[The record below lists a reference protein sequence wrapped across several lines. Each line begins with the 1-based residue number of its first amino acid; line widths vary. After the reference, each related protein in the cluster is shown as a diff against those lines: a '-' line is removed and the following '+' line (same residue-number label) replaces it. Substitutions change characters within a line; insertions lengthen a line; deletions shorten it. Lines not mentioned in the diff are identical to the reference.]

1 MKSEENKTNL
11 MGQIKREDML
21 ELTRR
26 LTSARSNL
34 VRIAGAYIDEEGYV
48 DGTFNTS
55 FLSLKGEEKRR
66 CLEIAKA
73 IPFADT
79 NKELVQYKIP
89 GLGPGSIWQMIYAI
103 KECGLQ
109 NDALMLNLYELIAEN
124 YPKGRPYAIYMYYG
138 VYDVPIKGS
147 DKAYQDE
154 SEEVY
159 QYLILAISPV
169 DEEQVPHSPE
179 TGFLYPAFTNR
190 STDIAHVN
198 FYSKDFEEA
207 HELKNMLKL

>member
-1 MKSEENKTNL
+1 
-11 MGQIKREDML
+11 MGNINRNDML

-26 LTSARSNL
+26 MTSARSNL
-34 VRIAGAYIDEEGYV
+34 IRIAGAYIDEEGYI

-55 FLSLKGEEKRR
+55 FLNLKGAEKNR
-66 CLEIAKA
+66 CLDIAKA
-73 IPFADT
+73 IPFAKP
-79 NKELVQYKIP
+79 NEELVQYKIP
-89 GLGPGSIWQMIYAI
+89 GMGPGSIWQMIYALRDCEL
-103 KECGLQ
+103 K
-109 NDALMLNLYELIAEN
+109 NDALMLNLYELIAEK

-138 VYDVPIKGS
+138 AYDVPIKGS

-179 TGFLYPAFTNR
+179 AGFLYPAFTNR
-190 STDIAHVN
+190 STDVNHVN
-198 FYSKDFEEA
+198 FYSQDYEEA
-207 HELKNMLKL
+207 RELMKFLNLEE

>member
-1 MKSEENKTNL
+1 
-11 MGQIKREDML
+11 MGQINRDDML

-26 LTSARSNL
+26 MTSARSNL
-34 VRIAGAYIDEEGYV
+34 VRIAGAYIDEEGYI

-73 IPFADT
+73 IPFAKP
-79 NKELVQYKIP
+79 NEELISYKIP
-89 GLGPGSIWQMIYAI
+89 GLGPGSIWQMIYAL
-103 KECGLQ
+103 KDCGLQ
-109 NDALMLNLYELIAEN
+109 NDALMLNLYELIAEK

-138 VYDVPIKGS
+138 AYDVPIKGS

-190 STDIAHVN
+190 STDVAHVN
-198 FYSKDFEEA
+198 FYSKDYEEA
-207 HELKNMLKL
+207 QELMEFLNIKA

>member
-1 MKSEENKTNL
+1 
-11 MGQIKREDML
+11 MGNINRNDML

-26 LTSARSNL
+26 MTSARSNL
-34 VRIAGAYIDEEGYV
+34 VRIAGAYIDEEGYI

-55 FLSLKGEEKRR
+55 FLNLKGAEKNR
-66 CLEIAKA
+66 CIDIAKA
-73 IPFADT
+73 IPND
-79 NKELVQYKIP
+79 ELIQYKIP
-89 GLGPGSIWQMIYAI
+89 GMGPGSIWQMIYAI
-103 KECGLQ
+103 RDCELK
-109 NDALMLNLYELIAEN
+109 NDALMLNLYELIAEK

-138 VYDVPIKGS
+138 AYDVPIKGS

-179 TGFLYPAFTNR
+179 AGFLYPAFTNR
-190 STDIAHVN
+190 STDINHVN
-198 FYSKDFEEA
+198 FYSQDYEEA
-207 HELKNMLKL
+207 RELMKFLNLEE

>member
-1 MKSEENKTNL
+1 
-11 MGQIKREDML
+11 MGRIKREDML

-26 LTSARSNL
+26 MTSARSNL
-34 VRIAGAYIDEEGYV
+34 VRIAGAYIDEEGYI

-55 FLSLKGEEKRR
+55 FLSLKGEEKRS

-73 IPFADT
+73 IPFSKP
-79 NKELVQYKIP
+79 NEELISYEIP

-109 NDALMLNLYELIAEN
+109 NDALMLNLYELIAEK

-138 VYDVPIKGS
+138 AYDVPIKGT

-169 DEEQVPHSPE
+169 DEEMTPHEPE

-198 FYSKDFEEA
+198 FYSKDYEEA
-207 HELKNMLKL
+207 QELMNFLNIK